1 MFDKIFISLDK
12 ENYSKYN
19 ELNYSNYFY
28 KNITNYKILKISN
41 GKSIYYSKYTIN
53 FIDMCTNGV
62 CHEPSKQFASF
73 EIKREKLAPSGLSYS
88 GSEVYLGECIISTI
102 NTSLQQ
108 LFFDI
113 IINIDI
119 DAKNNY
125 DLFKSN
131 KDRDSLC
138 SLSLY

>member
-1 MFDKIFISLDK
+1 MFNKIFASLDK
-12 ENYSKYN
+12 DNYVKFN
-19 ELNYSNYFY
+19 ELNYSSYFC
-28 KNITNYKILKISN
+28 KNNTNYKILKISN

-53 FIDMCTNGV
+53 FIDMCTHGV
-62 CHEPSKQFASF
+62 CYEPSKQFASF
-73 EIKREKLAPSGLSYS
+73 EVKIEKLAQSGLSYS

-102 NTSLQQ
+102 STSLQQ

-125 DLFKSN
+125 DLFLSN
-131 KDRDSLC
+131 KEKDNLC
-138 SLSLY
+138 SFYLY